1 MASKCRAIQSAL
13 DHSMSPW
20 IAVTHGPHLTRHG
33 LRRELHRAQDL
44 PRAPEQVPGAL
55 EPAVGRHGH
64 AVLLHGGS
72 VRRCQKPDPSLPRCL
87 MPMWP
92 IVCVRRRSSRGG
104 RTGRHRGDSCTSPAS
119 ELLCPAFPSCC
130 VIDEIQFALPPE
142 HSINGSC
149 SMWSETHGILLRAL

>member
-104 RTGRHRGDSCTSPAS
+104 RTGRRRGASCTSPAS